1 MQRIVFEIDTI
12 EVIGKVVTLQSLFL
26 LFLSAT
32 RLPVEESAL
41 RCGFIGE
48 FVEDGLEFR
57 TF

>member
-1 MQRIVFEIDTI
+1 MIVKA
-12 EVIGKVVTLQSLFL
+12 VILQSLFL

-57 TF
+57 MF